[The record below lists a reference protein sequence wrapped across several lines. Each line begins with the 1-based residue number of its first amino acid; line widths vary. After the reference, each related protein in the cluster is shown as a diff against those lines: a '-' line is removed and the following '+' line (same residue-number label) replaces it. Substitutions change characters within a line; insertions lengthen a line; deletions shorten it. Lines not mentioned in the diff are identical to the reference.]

1 MMSGYL
7 YQINPALP
15 LIAGFIIIILWGLF
29 GLPTPPGDGR
39 GV

>member
-39 GV
+39 SA